1 MTSSFL
7 PPGSSKVAKPHLL
20 ESASRAGRN
29 VRNRLGTIIGAVL
42 LSVAAATACAVPA
55 VQTRCGWYVAPTP
68 GNLWLTD
75 RDATWVITS
84 QGQAQGPD
92 AAGTEHA
99 PAFDRR
105 EFVETNVPGTGYGYG
120 CACLVVDI
128 DDKTRRITRIHSGRM
143 LLLRQCRRDKSLPL
157 PMGG

>member
-1 MTSSFL
+1 M
-7 PPGSSKVAKPHLL
+7 VLL
-20 ESASRAGRN
+20 STPRAGRN
-29 VRNRLGTIIGAVL
+29 VRFRLGTIIGAAL
-42 LSVAAATACAVPA
+42 LSVAAATATAVPA

-75 RDATWVITS
+75 REATWVITS

-99 PAFDRR
+99 PSFDRR
-105 EFVETNVPGTGYGYG
+105 EFVKTNVPGTGYGYG

-143 LLLRQCRRDKSLPL
+143 LLLRQCRRDRFLPP